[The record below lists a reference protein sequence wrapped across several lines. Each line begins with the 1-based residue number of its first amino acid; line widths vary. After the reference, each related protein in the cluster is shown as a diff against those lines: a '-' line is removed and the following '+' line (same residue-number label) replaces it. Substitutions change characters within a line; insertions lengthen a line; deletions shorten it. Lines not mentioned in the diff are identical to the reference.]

1 MAAGNPGLLVTLQ
14 AKSGR
19 QNDLAEFLNSGL
31 QVVAREA
38 GTVTWYAFRINA
50 DTFGIYDT
58 FRTEDDRQAHLSGK
72 VAQAL
77 MQVADDLLESPP
89 EILPIDVLATKK
101 RI

>member
-1 MAAGNPGLLVTLQ
+1 MGSGNPGLLVTLQ
-14 AKSGR
+14 AKDGR
-19 QNDLAEFLNSGL
+19 QNDLSDFLRSGL
-31 QVVAREA
+31 QTVARES

-58 FRTEDDRQAHLSGK
+58 FGDEADRNTHLSGK
-72 VAQAL
+72 LAQAL
-77 MQVADDLLESPP
+77 MEVADDLLAAPP